1 MATEL
6 IAIIALA
13 GLMIGLFCC
22 LRQEIRDSNN
32 CIDKLSNEIKEQGHI
47 LGEIRERL
55 SRLEGL
61 IEACAL
67 GSSATR
73 NSALSC
79 SPGK

>member
-13 GLMIGLFCC
+13 GLMIGLFRW
-22 LRQEIRDSNN
+22 LKQDIREVNN
-32 CIDKLSNEIKEQGHI
+32 RIDTLSNT

-55 SRLEGL
+55 AHLEGL
-61 IEACAL
+61 IEGCAL
-67 GSSATR
+67 SLSATR

>member
-1 MATEL
+1 MTTEL

-22 LRQEIRDSNN
+22 LKQDIREVNNRIDAVSNM
-32 CIDKLSNEIKEQGHI
+32 
-47 LGEIRERL
+47 LGELRNRL
-55 SRLEGL
+55 ARLGGL

-67 GSSATR
+67 SSSATR
-73 NSALSC
+73 NSALNC